1 MTSGLDTRQ
10 SELIRAMRF
19 PLIVLVLFEHSVG
32 ADLAPMRRSLDG
44 PNVFHFTTELIS
56 RHFCSI
62 AVCWFFV
69 FSGFL
74 FFRNLQEEKVGH
86 GWFVDKWKTRAHTLL
101 IPHLFWNLF
110 YVLVI
115 LGVTWLFRTLGV
127 AFSEDPM
134 DGVLRGPL
142 YWFVTGPL
150 DYPLWYLRDL
160 IAATALA
167 PVLYFVIK
175 KIPAGASL
183 FLLVAM
189 YLCSY
194 FAKGTLLATVAFFGT
209 GAWLGIRRAN
219 IADLCRRVRY
229 PAALL
234 ALALA
239 LLATSMY
246 GHASHQLFR
255 LLFFPFGMITF
266 MNLCELLM
274 RSPRMKNLMLRLSE
288 TVFFI
293 YAAHEIYI
301 LGWTKGL
308 CLRLFGAQLPSRWLT
323 YFLVPVVVLAICLA
337 LFYFFKKVAPKAL
350 AFACGWRVQH
360 KKA

>member
-19 PLIVLVLFEHSVG
+19 PLIILVLFEHSVG
-32 ADLAPMRRSLDG
+32 ADMAPMRWSLDG

-74 FFRNLQEEKVGH
+74 FFRNLREEEVGH
-86 GWFVDKWKTRAHTLL
+86 GWFIDKWKTRAHTLL

-115 LGVTWLFRTLGV
+115 LAVTWLFRSLGV

-134 DGVLRGPL
+134 DGVRRGPWF
-142 YWFVTGPL
+142 WFVAGPI

-160 IAATALA
+160 IVVTVLA
-167 PVLYFVIK
+167 PVYYLVFK
-175 KIPAGASL
+175 KIPRVSL
-183 FLLVAM
+183 FLLATV

-194 FAKGTLLATVAFFGT
+194 FVKGTLTPTIAFFGI
-209 GAWLGIRRAN
+209 GAWMGINRTNILDFCRRA
-219 IADLCRRVRY
+219 RY

-246 GHASHQLFR
+246 GHSSHQLFR
-255 LLFFPFGMITF
+255 LLFFPAGMITF
-266 MNLCELLM
+266 MNLCDLLI
-274 RSPRMKNLMLRLSE
+274 RRPGMKNLMLRLSE

-323 YFLVPVVVLAICLA
+323 YFLVPVVVLAICLI
-337 LFYFFKKVAPKAL
+337 LFYLIKKVAPKAL

>member
-1 MTSGLDTRQ
+1 MSELDARQ

-19 PLIVLVLFEHSVG
+19 PLILLVLFEHSVG
-32 ADLAPMRRSLDG
+32 ADMAPMRRSLDG

-74 FFRNLQEEKVGH
+74 FFRNIREEQVGN
-86 GWFVDKWKTRAHTLL
+86 GWFIDKWKTRTHTLL

-110 YVLVI
+110 YVLAI
-115 LGVTWLFRTLGV
+115 LAVTWLFRALGIGI
-127 AFSEDPM
+127 SEDM
-134 DGVLRGPL
+134 MYCVERGPL
-142 YWFVTGPL
+142 FWFITGPV
-150 DYPLWYLRDL
+150 DFPLWYLRDL
-160 IAATALA
+160 IVATALA
-167 PVLYFVIK
+167 PVLYLIFK
-175 KIPAGASL
+175 KLPKASPY
-183 FLLVAM
+183 LLAAF
-189 YLCSY
+189 YLSS
-194 FAKGTLLATVAFFGT
+194 FFIGGTLVKAISFFGI
-209 GAWLGIRRAN
+209 GAWMGIYQTN
-219 IADLCRRVRY
+219 ILDLCRRVRY

-234 ALALA
+234 ALGLA

-246 GHASHQLFR
+246 GHELHQLFR
-255 LLFFPFGMITF
+255 LLFFPVGMITF
-266 MNLCELLM
+266 MNLCDMLI
-274 RSPRMKNLMLRLSE
+274 RRPGIKKTMLRLSE

-337 LFYFFKKVAPKAL
+337 LFYFFKKVTPKAL

>member
-1 MTSGLDTRQ
+1 MSGLDARQ
-10 SELIRAMRF
+10 SELIKAMRF

-32 ADLAPMRRSLDG
+32 ANMAPMRRTLDG

-74 FFRNLQEEKVGH
+74 FFRNLKEEQVGN
-86 GWFVDKWKTRAHTLL
+86 GWFFDKWKTRVHTIL

-110 YVLVI
+110 YVLAI
-115 LGVTWLFRTLGV
+115 LAVTWLFRTVGV
-127 AFSEDPM
+127 GISEDM
-134 DGVLRGPL
+134 TYCVRRGPL
-142 YWFVTGPL
+142 FWFITGPV

-160 IAATALA
+160 IVATASA
-167 PVLYFVIK
+167 PVLYLIFK
-175 KIPAGASL
+175 KLPMASL
-183 FLLVAM
+183 YLLAAL
-189 YLCSY
+189 YLSS
-194 FAKGTLLATVAFFGT
+194 FFVKGTLFTTISFFGI
-209 GAWLGIRRAN
+209 GAWMGINQTDMLAF
-219 IADLCRRVRY
+219 CRRVRY
-229 PAALL
+229 PAAIL

-239 LLATSMY
+239 LVATSMY
-246 GHASHQLFR
+246 GHESHQLFR
-255 LLFFPFGMITF
+255 LLFFPAGMITF
-266 MNLCELLM
+266 MNICEMLI
-274 RSPRMKNLMLRLSE
+274 RRPGIKKLMLRLSE

-323 YFLVPVVVLAICLA
+323 YFLVPVVVLFICLA
-337 LFYFFKKVAPKAL
+337 LFYLLKKVTPKAL
-350 AFACGWRVQH
+350 AFACGWRVQP
-360 KKA
+360 KEA